1 VANEEG
7 VMATS
12 ELQARIKK
20 QHQMGLKGDHW
31 DNHAVARYTLEGEL
45 GLNGQTAQHV
55 YDLDQEQ
62 VNTLLVHARQD
73 AANALGNTR
82 SLLDLNARVSRQ
94 LVLANFLLFV
104 TVCFLG
110 AIVYK
115 LYQEIF

>member
-1 VANEEG
+1 
-7 VMATS
+7 MAPS
-12 ELQARIKK
+12 ELQTRIKK

-31 DNHAVARYTLEGEL
+31 DNHAVARYTIEGEL

-73 AANALGNTR
+73 AANTLGNTR
-82 SLLDLNARVSRQ
+82 SLLDARVSRQ
-94 LVLANFLLFV
+94 LVLANCLLFV

-115 LYQEIF
+115 LYQEIFSGLH